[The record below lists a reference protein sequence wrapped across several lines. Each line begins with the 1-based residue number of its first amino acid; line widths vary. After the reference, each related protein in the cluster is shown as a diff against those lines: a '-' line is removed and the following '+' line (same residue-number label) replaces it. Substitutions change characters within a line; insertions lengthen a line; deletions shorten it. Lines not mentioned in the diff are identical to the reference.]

1 MILPTPT
8 DIRDVSL
15 AIRDAVAP
23 VFLLTGIGS
32 ILGVLVNRLGR
43 SIDRARVINAM
54 NDEQFYKYLDELN
67 VIVKRTMWMRWSVGL
82 FIFAGLCVA
91 LSIASVFISA
101 ELKVNLP
108 HFVLIAFITA
118 MFSLTIGLLCFLR
131 EIILAAQENITSDRQ
146 NHPHWERA
154 LSNCKRWLNMRF
166 FMSWFFNQ
174 VFRVD
179 TIDTPFQME

>member
-54 NDEQFYKYLDELN
+54 NDEQFYKFLDELN

-91 LSIASVFISA
+91 LSIA
-101 ELKVNLP
+101 
-108 HFVLIAFITA
+108 
-118 MFSLTIGLLCFLR
+118 
-131 EIILAAQENITSDRQ
+131 
-146 NHPHWERA
+146 
-154 LSNCKRWLNMRF
+154 
-166 FMSWFFNQ
+166 
-174 VFRVD
+174 VD
-179 TIDTPFQME
+179 

>member
-54 NDEQFYKYLDELN
+54 NDEQFYKYLEELN

-131 EIILAAQENITSDRQ
+131 EIILAAQENITSERQ
-146 NHPHWERA
+146 HLPR
-154 LSNCKRWLNMRF
+154 
-166 FMSWFFNQ
+166 
-174 VFRVD
+174 
-179 TIDTPFQME
+179 P

>member
-1 MILPTPT
+1 MILSSPA
-8 DIRDVSL
+8 DIQDVSL

-54 NDEQFYKYLDELN
+54 PEEQFYKYLDELN
-67 VIVKRTMWMRWSVGL
+67 VILKRTIWMRWSVGL

-91 LSIASVFISA
+91 LSIASVFIGV
-101 ELKVNLP
+101 ELNVNLP

-131 EIILAAQENITSDRQ
+131 EIILAAQENISSDRKQ
-146 NHPHWERA
+146 TT
-154 LSNCKRWLNMRF
+154 S
-166 FMSWFFNQ
+166 S
-174 VFRVD
+174 
-179 TIDTPFQME
+179 